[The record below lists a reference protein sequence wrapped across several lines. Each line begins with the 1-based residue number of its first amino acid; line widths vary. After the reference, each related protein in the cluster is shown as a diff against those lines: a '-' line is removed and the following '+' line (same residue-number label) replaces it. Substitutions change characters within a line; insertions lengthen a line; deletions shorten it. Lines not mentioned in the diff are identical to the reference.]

1 MVRTQISEE
10 AVGWHIVIR
19 STCAGRERER
29 GKVRGGMARSMKIP
43 WHCWSPEQLVTHFS
57 KHSFLN
63 CYLKFLSEDF
73 AGSVTL
79 EWGWWELACLLEQ
92 DAVAE

>member
-1 MVRTQISEE
+1 
-10 AVGWHIVIR
+10 
-19 STCAGRERER
+19 
-29 GKVRGGMARSMKIP
+29 MARSIKIL
-43 WHCWSPEQLVTHFS
+43 WHCWCPEQLVTHFS

-73 AGSVTL
+73 AKSMTL
-79 EWGWWELACLLEQ
+79 EWGWWDLAYLLEQ